1 MIKEAFL
8 TPFQK
13 FVKIESFSGILL
25 LLATLSALVWA
36 NSPYGDVYRDL
47 WQYDIGIITETFEFK
62 KPLILWINDGLMAV
76 FFFLIGLEIKRELLI
91 GELNSAR
98 KIAFPLVGAIGGMI
112 VPVAIFFLL
121 NQNPETTK
129 GWGIPMATDIAFSLA
144 LLNVLG
150 KSVPLSLK
158 IFLTAFAIV
167 DDIGAVLVI
176 AIFYSGSIDFTLLI
190 IAIVLLAILYL
201 LSYKGYY
208 SIFAVV
214 IFGAIIWFLF
224 LKAGIHPTVAG
235 ILLAFSVPI
244 RQKID
249 TSTFLIQLENVYNNI
264 KTSSI
269 LQKPIL
275 SNEQIDHIDDLE
287 DWTSKFRSPLQNLEN
302 NLHGWV
308 AYFIIPIFA
317 LANAGV
323 LIDSSAN
330 METALVINIIICL
343 ILGKGIG
350 ISSFVLLCKKMKL
363 ITIPSDISFKQILGV
378 SFLAGIGFTMAIFIA
393 SLAFATS
400 PEFIDS
406 AKIGI
411 LIGSFIS
418 AIIGYIILRIASKD
432 DDHENLTIKNT
443 P

>member
-1 MIKEAFL
+1 MLKRVFL

-25 LLATLSALVWA
+25 MLATILALVWA
-36 NSPYGDVYRDL
+36 NSPYGDSYREL
-47 WQYDIGIITETFEFK
+47 WQYDLGIVTETFEFK
-62 KPLILWINDGLMAV
+62 KPLILWINDGLMAI

-91 GELNSAR
+91 GELNTPK
-98 KIAFPLVGAIGGMI
+98 KIAFPLVGALGGML
-112 VPVAIFFLL
+112 VPVIFFLVL
-121 NQNPETTK
+121 NQNPDTAQ

-144 LLNVLG
+144 ILNVLG
-150 KSVPLSLK
+150 KRVPLSLK

-176 AIFYSGSIDFTLLI
+176 AIFYSGSINITLLL
-190 IAIVLLAILYL
+190 IALALLAVLYF
-201 LSYKGYY
+201 LSYKGIY
-208 SIFAVV
+208 SKFIMF
-214 IFGAIIWFLF
+214 IFGIIIWFLF
-224 LKAGIHPTVAG
+224 LKSGIHPTIAG

-244 RQKID
+244 RQKIE
-249 TSTFLIQLENVYNNI
+249 TSKFLVELENVYSNI
-264 KTSSI
+264 KAASV
-269 LQKPIL
+269 LKKPIL
-275 SNEQIDHIDDLE
+275 SHEQIEHVDNLN
-287 DWTSKFRSPLQNLEN
+287 DWSAKFQSPLQHLEH

-323 LIDSSAN
+323 LISGSENLDI
-330 METALVINIIICL
+330 ALVINIIVCL

-350 ISSFVLLCKKMKL
+350 ITLIVFIAQKL
-363 ITIPSDISFKQILGV
+363 KWIEVPSDISFKQIIGV
-378 SFLAGIGFTMAIFIA
+378 AFLAGIGFTMAIFIG
-393 SLAFATS
+393 SLAFAST

-418 AIIGYIILRIASKD
+418 AIIGYIILRIGSSK
-432 DDHENLTIKNT
+432 ESEV
-443 P
+443 